1 MSENPTE
8 TTEGVEIEGVDEET
22 VTERDMEEYVKNDPL
37 VDLLTP
43 GAKIRILLSLVRLR
57 GEKLNPSGI
66 CERAA
71 INHDTWYRHRDT
83 LLDTY
88 GVIEEAGNAGNSPLY
103 RVDMDHPIVQRLD
116 EVRDL
121 AAAERNRATDP
132 DRE

>member
-1 MSENPTE
+1 MLPVASIDGEKTWVRMVSE
-8 TTEGVEIEGVDEET
+8 VDSQPDN
-22 VTERDMEEYVKNDPL
+22 VRH
-37 VDLLTP
+37 

-71 INHDTWYRHRDT
+71 ANQNTWYRHRET

-88 GVIEEAGNAGNSPLY
+88 GVIEEAGSAGNSPLY
-103 RVDMDHPIVQRLD
+103 RVDRKHPIVQRLD
-116 EVRDL
+116 EARDL
-121 AAAERNRATDP
+121 AAAERNRPTDP